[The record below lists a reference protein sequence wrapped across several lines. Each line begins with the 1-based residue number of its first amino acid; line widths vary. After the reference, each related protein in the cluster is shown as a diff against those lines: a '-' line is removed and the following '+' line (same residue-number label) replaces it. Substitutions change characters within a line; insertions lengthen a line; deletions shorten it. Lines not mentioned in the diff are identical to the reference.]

1 MYGGRNKMNHLSKQ
15 EYHKL
20 ISILKEYRPYYALTL
35 EEDVRDIVE
44 SISLDA
50 KINKKDLSK
59 AKIKL
64 IGTAKGPEIGV
75 IFED

>member
-1 MYGGRNKMNHLSKQ
+1 MNRISKQ

-20 ISILKEYRPYYALTL
+20 INILKEYRPHHLLTL
-35 EEDVRDIVE
+35 EEDIKDIVE

-64 IGTAKGPEIGV
+64 IGTVKGPEIGV